1 MRNSRTCFLAAEV
14 WYISRSGNRKGWTRR
29 KFVFLF
35 FCFPFFS
42 FFFFSL
48 PFSFISF
55 SFLFLFFF
63 FFLFSPV
70 SFLVGS
76 VDFLASVYIQVYNN
90 VRWNGGIFRLAGARA
105 VGESVSLESIENCE
119 RIMLVSFFFL
129 RARIRFGDYPF
140 FLNKEQ
146 IQSIYFFEFLKF
158 FYGRYEMILNWS
170 SCWLNYAISNSETVN
185 ACTFHGGSDST
196 LLFFFFFPTSG
207 RCTCNEDRNP
217 TRKRNKHSVTGKDA
231 PSNSLKLIRPRFPV
245 AGKGAASSNRECHLD
260 EFHTSWSR
268 MSQVRR
274 TLLFGVWKYVFHPIQ
289 ITFHRCHARFPL
301 LTLGFII
308 AYSKLFGI
316 GWCKN
321 LYIIEWWLWVF
332 CLIFCFSY

>member
-1 MRNSRTCFLAAEV
+1 MNFWNFSMVDMKWSWIDQAVDWITRLVTV
-14 WYISRSGNRKGWTRR
+14 KRST
-29 KFVFLF
+29 
-35 FCFPFFS
+35 
-42 FFFFSL
+42 
-48 PFSFISF
+48 
-55 SFLFLFFF
+55 
-63 FFLFSPV
+63 
-70 SFLVGS
+70 LVRFT
-76 VDFLASVYIQVYNN
+76 V
-90 VRWNGGIFRLAGARA
+90 
-105 VGESVSLESIENCE
+105 
-119 RIMLVSFFFL
+119 
-129 RARIRFGDYPF
+129 ARIRPF
-140 FLNKEQ
+140 
-146 IQSIYFFEFLKF
+146 Y
-158 FYGRYEMILNWS
+158 
-170 SCWLNYAISNSETVN
+170 
-185 ACTFHGGSDST
+185 
-196 LLFFFFFPTSG
+196 FFFFFPTSG

-231 PSNSLKLIRPRFPV
+231 PSNPLKLIRPRFPV